1 MDTSFARSLWYGS
14 NPKVVRVR
22 YQSALRVRVFRWVHP
37 CGVPQQQ
44 PIGQY
49 DRPSAWL
56 ESVLQVTLSVFGLT
70 VTGTAD
76 LQAESFQHSTF
87 G

>member
-22 YQSALRVRVFRWVHP
+22 YSSALGVRVFRWVHP

-44 PIGQY
+44 PISQY
-49 DRPSAWL
+49 DRSSFRL
-56 ESVLQVTLSVFGLT
+56 ESVLQVTLSAFGLT
-70 VTGTAD
+70 GTGTAD
-76 LQAESFQHSTF
+76 LRAESFQHSTF